1 MVDGTYGIIYRD
13 RETERQR
20 KRERETER
28 QRKREWWPRKS
39 RVAQEFSK
47 SETFLLSLGYI
58 SIGLIKEKGWS
69 ASASID

>member
-13 RETERQR
+13 RERGRERQ
-20 KRERETER
+20 R

-39 RVAQEFSK
+39 RVAQEVSK

-69 ASASID
+69 ASASSD